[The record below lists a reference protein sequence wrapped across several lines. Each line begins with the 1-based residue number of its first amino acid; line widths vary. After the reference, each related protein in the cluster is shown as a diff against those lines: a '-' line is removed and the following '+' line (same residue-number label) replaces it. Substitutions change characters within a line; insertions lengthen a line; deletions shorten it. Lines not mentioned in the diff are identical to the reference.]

1 MKTAVK
7 TSMIALLVCSASY
20 ADSKMKKYDIKS
32 AKIEYSIKSS
42 GSMLGMTTK
51 EVGKKRVIFD
61 DYGVKEL
68 KEESRVKK
76 MSGLGQNKI
85 DKSHSLNYM
94 NNLIIYNVDFKKKK
108 IMRMQNQGAAMASMF
123 GGGKNLKQTGEE
135 MLIKMGGKKIGS
147 DKVAG
152 YKCDVWDLMGTKQ
165 CIYKGVT
172 LRVESEIM
180 GIKSTEVATKA
191 EFDLSLS
198 RDDFKLPDFPV
209 YQMSSDYTQKPKK
222 IDKSRLAEMDK
233 KENAKQER
241 ENEKASKEGAMALKG
256 LGAGMAAAV
265 QAGYDPK
272 SGKDMTPKQEEIMQK
287 AMMSAMGGEKAI
299 LAKMKQEML
308 SEMKD
313 IPKTKKCFKSANSV
327 EEANQCEREIDA
339 QEPEVHKKWNDKI
352 KTDLL
357 KEISAYE
364 NSMSCVEKAQT
375 MKALE
380 SCFPEER

>member
-1 MKTAVK
+1 MKTVVK
-7 TSMIALLVCSASY
+7 ISLIALLACSVSY
-20 ADSKMKKYDIKS
+20 ANSKMKKYDIKS
-32 AKIEYSIKSS
+32 AKIEYSINSS
-42 GSMLGMTTK
+42 GSILGMKTQ

-61 DYGVKEL
+61 DYGIKEL
-68 KEESRVKK
+68 REESKVKK

-85 DKSHSLNYM
+85 DKSHKLIYM
-94 NNLIIYNVDFKKKK
+94 NNLIIYKVDFKDKNIIRIK
-108 IMRMQNQGAAMASMF
+108 NEGVATMASLL
-123 GGGKNLKQTGEE
+123 GGDKNLMQTGEE
-135 MLIKMGGKKIGS
+135 MLKKMGGKKIGS

-152 YKCDVWDLMGTKQ
+152 YKCDVWDLKGVKQ

-172 LRVESEIM
+172 LRIESEMM

-191 EFDLSLS
+191 EFGLSLS
-198 RDDFKLPDFPV
+198 KDDFKLPNFPI
-209 YQMSSDYTQKPKK
+209 YQIGANYQKKPKP
-222 IDKSRLAEMDK
+222 IDMNRLEEMDK
-233 KENAKQER
+233 KENEQT
-241 ENEKASKEGAMALKG
+241 SKEGAMALKG
-256 LGAGMAAAV
+256 IGAVMTAAV
-265 QAGYDPK
+265 KAGYDPK

-313 IPKTKKCFKSANSV
+313 IPKTKKCFKNANSV

-357 KEISAYE
+357 KKISEYE
-364 NSMSCVEKAQT
+364 NSMSCVQKAQT

>member
-1 MKTAVK
+1 MKTVVK
-7 TSMIALLVCSASY
+7 ISLIALLACSVSY
-20 ADSKMKKYDIKS
+20 ANSKMKKYDIKS
-32 AKIEYSIKSS
+32 AKIEYSINSS
-42 GSMLGMTTK
+42 GSILGMKTQ

-61 DYGVKEL
+61 DYGIKEL
-68 KEESRVKK
+68 REESKVKK

-85 DKSHSLNYM
+85 DKSHKLIYM
-94 NNLIIYNVDFKKKK
+94 NNLIIYKVDFKDKNIIRIK
-108 IMRMQNQGAAMASMF
+108 NEGVAAMASLL
-123 GGGKNLKQTGEE
+123 GGDKNLMQTGEE
-135 MLIKMGGKKIGS
+135 MLKKMGGKKIGS

-152 YKCDVWDLMGTKQ
+152 YKCDVWDLKGVKQ

-172 LRVESEIM
+172 LRIESEMM

-191 EFDLSLS
+191 EFGLSLS
-198 RDDFKLPDFPV
+198 KDDFKLPNFPI
-209 YQMSSDYTQKPKK
+209 YQIGANYQKKPKP
-222 IDKSRLAEMDK
+222 IDMNRLEEMDK
-233 KENAKQER
+233 KENEQT
-241 ENEKASKEGAMALKG
+241 SKEGAMALKG
-256 LGAGMAAAV
+256 IGAVMTAAV
-265 QAGYDPK
+265 KAGYDPK

-313 IPKTKKCFKSANSV
+313 IPKTKKCFKNANSV

-357 KEISAYE
+357 KKISEYE
-364 NSMSCVEKAQT
+364 NSMSCVQKAQT

>member
-1 MKTAVK
+1 MKTVVK
-7 TSMIALLVCSASY
+7 ISLIALLACSATY
-20 ADSKMKKYDIKS
+20 ANSKMKKYDIKS

-42 GSMLGMTTK
+42 GSILGMTTK

-61 DYGVKEL
+61 DYGIKEL
-68 KEESRVKK
+68 IEESKVKK

-85 DKSHSLNYM
+85 DKSHNLIYM
-94 NNLIIYNVDFKKKK
+94 NNLIIYKVDFKDKNIIRIK
-108 IMRMQNQGAAMASMF
+108 NEGVAAMASLL
-123 GGGKNLKQTGEE
+123 GGDKNLMQTGEE
-135 MLIKMGGKKIGS
+135 MLKKMGGKKIGS

-152 YKCDVWDLMGTKQ
+152 YKCDVWDLKGVKQ

-180 GIKSTEVATKA
+180 GIKNTEVATKA
-191 EFDLSLS
+191 EFGLSLS
-198 RDDFKLPDFPV
+198 KDDFKLPDFPI
-209 YQMSSDYTQKPKK
+209 YQIGENYQKKPKP
-222 IDKSRLAEMDK
+222 IDMNRLEEMDK
-233 KENAKQER
+233 KENEQI
-241 ENEKASKEGAMALKG
+241 SKESAMALKG
-256 LGAGMAAAV
+256 IGAVMTAAV

-313 IPKTKKCFKSANSV
+313 IPKTKKCFKNANSV

-339 QEPEVHKKWNDKI
+339 KEPEVHKKWNDKI

-357 KEISAYE
+357 KKISEYE
-364 NSMSCVEKAQT
+364 NSMSCVQKAQT